1 MMTNQEKI
9 QVLKEAIKDESK
21 KDNPNYDTINIIIG
35 VINKL
40 KE

>member
-9 QVLKEAIKDESK
+9 QVLEQAIKDESK
-21 KDNPNYDTINIIIG
+21 KKNPNYDTINIIIG

-40 KE
+40 KK